1 MTHITDVWQA
11 LVRRRLWPVAVLL
24 LGALVAV
31 PMLLAKDPAPAP
43 VPQGSSLPA
52 GLTKGAGAE
61 TAKPVVSLADEGA
74 ARRRRVLGARKD
86 PFQPAPVPRAAA
98 SDTAPA
104 DSNAGDSVPV
114 TGGGSAAPDSSG
126 SGGAP
131 VTGGPGTTVAPPKKK
146 TFPAD
151 SLTVRFSAD
160 GGESN
165 KFVLETLQPL
175 PRNTDGADS
184 TAFLVYLGLVKG
196 GKEAKFLVDAS
207 VTAQG
212 DGRCESPSGNPDDCT
227 TLYLRAGETEF
238 LDIMDADGTTATAQY
253 QFDLVSI
260 HASKRAKAAKKA
272 QLAVK
277 VKRADT
283 AVLRQSLNELSGV
296 ARLLRGL

>member
-1 MTHITDVWQA
+1 MTQITDVWQA

-31 PMLLAKDPAPAP
+31 PMLLAKDPEPAPAP
-43 VPQGSSLPA
+43 QASSLPA

-86 PFQPAPVPRAAA
+86 PFQPAPVPRVKT
-98 SDTAPA
+98 TAPA
-104 DSNAGDSVPV
+104 SADSSAGDPAPAP
-114 TGGGSAAPDSSG
+114 TAGGGSAAPGSSG
-126 SGGAP
+126 SPLTGGTTP
-131 VTGGPGTTVAPPKKK
+131 VTPAKKK

-160 GGESN
+160 GAESD

-175 PRNTDGADS
+175 PRSTDTVDS
-184 TAFLVYLGLVKG
+184 TPFLVYLGLVKG

-238 LDIMDADGTTATAQY
+238 LDIMGPDGTTPTAQY

-272 QLAVK
+272 QMAVK

-283 AVLRQSLNELSGV
+283 SVLRRSFNELSGV
-296 ARLLRGL
+296 ARLLQGL